1 MTEKTL
7 LDYWLVLYRRKVAI
21 FIVTI
26 SAMVTALILSKT
38 LHPVYEGKAVFFVPK
53 EPDIATFFAPPGGT
67 IGRSPLAPDPSED
80 PNAPYIGILKS
91 KAMKNL
97 IQKEFPHKT
106 NMDLS
111 ITDVDFT
118 LTDEYMIEIYVRD
131 RNPRLAADIANAY
144 VKYFRQLMDDYSLK
158 AQLGRQATMEEEI
171 ARNQKSLS
179 ESREKLSDFQQENR
193 TANLDE
199 EIKQL
204 ISMKSNFESQL
215 ETHHVEYAENK
226 NKILATKRKLK
237 DENQTFNISN
247 IVITSPILEKLK
259 VQMSDLD
266 SKMAAL
272 SVEIK
277 EPHPEYKILKK
288 NYEEVKKN
296 IDKEIEYIIKSKI
309 KAPDT
314 FYENLRRQVI
324 NLYVEKERIAADING
339 TKKVLKVIGD
349 RIQEI
354 PELKRQLDI
363 LVTEVDRHKKLV
375 DTRVVNL
382 EEVKSQIKRSPE
394 VAVQVEEATPPSR
407 PSFPIWW
414 LNVIVATLVGLVV
427 GIFYCFF
434 LDYLEGARVG
444 MTYRLVKAIESTKDE
459 K

>member
-7 LDYWLVLYRRKVAI
+7 LDYWLVLYRRKVTI

-38 LHPVYEGKAVFFVPK
+38 LQPVYEGKAVFFVPK
-53 EPDIATFFAPPGGT
+53 DPDTATFFGTPGGT
-67 IGRSPLAPDPSED
+67 TGRSPLVPDASED

-91 KAMKNL
+91 KAMSNL
-97 IQKEFPHKT
+97 VQKEFPHKT
-106 NMDLS
+106 TMDLTL
-111 ITDVDFT
+111 TDVDFT

-144 VKYFRQLMDDYSLK
+144 VKYFKQLMDDYSLK

-363 LVTEVDRHKKLV
+363 LVTEVD
-375 DTRVVNL
+375 
-382 EEVKSQIKRSPE
+382 
-394 VAVQVEEATPPSR
+394 
-407 PSFPIWW
+407 
-414 LNVIVATLVGLVV
+414 
-427 GIFYCFF
+427 
-434 LDYLEGARVG
+434 
-444 MTYRLVKAIESTKDE
+444 
-459 K
+459 

>member
-26 SAMVTALILSKT
+26 SAMVTALILSNT

-53 EPDIATFFAPPGGT
+53 DPDTATFFAPPGGT
-67 IGRSPLAPDPSED
+67 TGRSPLVPDASED
-80 PNAPYIGILKS
+80 PNGPYIGILKS
-91 KAMKNL
+91 KAIANL

-106 NMDLS
+106 TMDLT

-118 LTDEYMIEIYVRD
+118 LTDEYLIAIYARD
-131 RNPRLAADIANAY
+131 RNPRFAAGIANAY

-158 AQLGRQATMEEEI
+158 AQLGRQAIMEEEI

-179 ESREKLSDFQQENR
+179 EAREKLSDFQQENR

-215 ETHHVEYAENK
+215 ETHHVEYVANK

-237 DENQTFNISN
+237 DENRTFNISDL
-247 IVITSPILEKLK
+247 VITSPMLERLK
-259 VQMSDLD
+259 AQMSDID
-266 SKMAAL
+266 SKVAAL
-272 SVEIK
+272 SIEIK
-277 EPHPEYKILKK
+277 GPHPEYKILKK

-296 IDKEIEYIIKSKI
+296 IDKEIECIIKSKI

-324 NLYVEKERIAADING
+324 NLYVEKERIEADIDG
-339 TKKVLKVIGD
+339 TKKVLKVIED

-354 PELKRQLDI
+354 PELRRQLDI
-363 LVTEVDRHKKLV
+363 LVIEVDRYKKLV
-375 DTRVVNL
+375 DTRAVNL
-382 EEVKSQIKRSPE
+382 EEVKSQVKRSPE

-414 LNVIVATLVGLVV
+414 LNLIVASLVGLLG

-444 MTYRLVKAIESTKDE
+444 MMYRLVKAIESTKDE
-459 K
+459 T

>member
-38 LHPVYEGKAVFFVPK
+38 LQPVYEGKAVFFVPK
-53 EPDIATFFAPPGGT
+53 DPDITTFFTPPGVT
-67 IGRSPLAPDPSED
+67 TGRSPLAPNASED

-91 KAMKNL
+91 KAMTNL

-106 NMDLS
+106 NMDLAV
-111 ITDVDFT
+111 TDVDFT

-131 RNPRLAADIANAY
+131 KNPFFAASIANAY

-158 AQLGRQATMEEEI
+158 SQLRRQTTMEDEI

-179 ESREKLSDFQQENR
+179 EAREKLSDFQKEHG
-193 TANLDE
+193 TANLEE

-215 ETHHVEYAENK
+215 KTHQVEYAENK

-237 DENQTFNISN
+237 DENRAFNISDL
-247 IVITSPILEKLK
+247 VITSPMLEKLK
-259 VQMSDLD
+259 AQLSDLD

-288 NYEEVKKN
+288 NYEEIKRN
-296 IDKEIEYIIKSKI
+296 IDKEIESIIKSKI
-309 KAPDT
+309 KTPDT

-339 TKKVLKVIGD
+339 TKKALKALED

-363 LVTEVDRHKKLV
+363 LVIEVDRYKKLV
-375 DTRVVNL
+375 DTLVVNL
-382 EEVKSQIKRSPE
+382 EEVKSQTKRPPE
-394 VAVQVEEATPPSR
+394 VAVQIEEATPPSR

-414 LNVIVATLVGLVV
+414 LNMIIAAMVGFVG
-427 GIFYCFF
+427 GIFYSFF
-434 LDYLEGARVG
+434 LDYLQGARVG
-444 MTYRLVKAIESTKDE
+444 MVYRLVKAVESTKDE
-459 K
+459 T